1 MSEQKQPRPAPPD
14 DQPDVQTNKPDA
26 FDPFAPE
33 NLRIDLNISEGVGVK
48 KVVLTIPVRKPSNQD
63 FIRVHSS
70 PDFRLALAVI
80 ELRDERETYLVLPS
94 VARDIPGEYIT
105 VMMYACINRAG

>member
-26 FDPFAPE
+26 FNPFAPE

-48 KVVLTIPVRKPSNQD
+48 KVVLTISVRKPSNQD
-63 FIRVHSS
+63 FMRPFEPGLS
-70 PDFRLALAVI
+70 
-80 ELRDERETYLVLPS
+80 
-94 VARDIPGEYIT
+94 ARTRCHRIKG
-105 VMMYACINRAG
+105 